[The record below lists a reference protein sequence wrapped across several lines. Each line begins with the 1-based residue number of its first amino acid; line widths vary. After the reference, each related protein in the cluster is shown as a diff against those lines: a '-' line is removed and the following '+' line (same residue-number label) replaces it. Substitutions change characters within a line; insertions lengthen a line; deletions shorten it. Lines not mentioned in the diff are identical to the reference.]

1 MGMEQFIRNLI
12 TIREKSEQEKTKTSK
27 CPSCGRDEKLFF
39 RNQMNTLECMCG
51 VKFYGR

>member
-1 MGMEQFIRNLI
+1 MQQFVRNLI
-12 TIREKSEQEKTKTSK
+12 TIREKVEQEKKKPLK

-39 RNQMNTLECMCG
+39 RNLMNTLECLCG